1 MAEFSMWLKG
11 CLLTVFS
18 LQTSFAFRSLA
29 KNAKIFAF
37 FAKFRFKLFREII
50 NLYMSHFV
58 LHYTNIFVN
67 YIYVYRTVEVKDS
80 FRELYIRI

>member
-29 KNAKIFAF
+29 KNAKIFA
-37 FAKFRFKLFREII
+37 KFRFKLFREII

-58 LHYTNIFVN
+58 LQYT
-67 YIYVYRTVEVKDS
+67 EH
-80 FRELYIRI
+80 FRELFMRI